1 MKKLLIMCGAGHA
14 TSTIV
19 RNKVEQWLDSE
30 GLRNTVEIRQ
40 SAVASEIDNIQD
52 GHYDA
57 VLTTTQVP
65 SYIQDKVING
75 LAILTGVGAN
85 VVFDQIKEQLNL

>member
-1 MKKLLIMCGAGHA
+1 MKTLLIMCGAGHA

-30 GLRNTVEIRQ
+30 GLRSAVEIKQ
-40 SAVASEIDNIQD
+40 SAVAPEIDNIQD

-75 LAILTGVGAN
+75 LALLTGIGADA
-85 VVFDQIKEQLNL
+85 VLDQVKKQLGL